1 MKTVATRCRIL
12 RLKCNQFDFGCELL
26 RCSAWHR
33 RIVRMSWRHEWR
45 HAEQARPSARVL
57 SSYYLMT
64 RWQLLTPR
72 VVVRLLLLFIVIKLI
87 IIASDWL
94 LDDQS
99 GDVLQ
104 IQTRLWC

>member
-1 MKTVATRCRIL
+1 
-12 RLKCNQFDFGCELL
+12 
-26 RCSAWHR
+26 
-33 RIVRMSWRHEWR
+33 
-45 HAEQARPSARVL
+45 
-57 SSYYLMT
+57 MT

-104 IQTRLWC
+104 IQTRL